1 MWTSRT
7 GLAVLLLAL
16 GCAAARSDD
25 GGKPPPDDPDPGFL
39 EFLGGVD
46 RLAEVNPDYLSQAG
60 ATRTGRPPGKPA
72 PPPPPPPPP
81 PRSLPPPSASVS
93 GGHNE

>member
-1 MWTSRT
+1 MWTART

-25 GGKPPPDDPDPGFL
+25 NRRASDDPDPGFL
-39 EFLGGVD
+39 EFLGSVD
-46 RLAEVNPDYLSQAG
+46 RLADVNPDYLSQAG
-60 ATRTGRPPGKPA
+60 VNPPGRPAPKPVSPPPA
-72 PPPPPPPPP
+72 PRPQPQP
-81 PRSLPPPSASVS
+81 LPPSASADP